1 MAIDPYYTWP
11 AERQKA
17 HDAKRA
23 RTTAFLLEKTPE
35 AIKDGAERRMRTIDA
50 LPAPW
55 RHLVHEFGPTRVF
68 AAKERHGLH
77 HHTRAYYELAK
88 IELDL

>member
-1 MAIDPYYTWP
+1 
-11 AERQKA
+11 
-17 HDAKRA
+17 
-23 RTTAFLLEKTPE
+23 
-35 AIKDGAERRMRTIDA
+35 MRTIDA